1 MTCGDNAIGS
11 EGAKHILAR
20 ILVMR
25 CSEQRVRFST
35 YLDNQLQV
43 VQIVNVVPR
52 EGLVELRVEG
62 IAFFRRLL
70 GAVVLVKT
78 YARLLQSETH
88 VWVTSTL
95 RRRRDATRPLD
106 RGREAQ
112 KATVALGG
120 ATTTGMK
127 TLRRD
132 TMQGMKALRREATK
146 ACRRK
151 GAR

>member
-1 MTCGDNAIGS
+1 M
-11 EGAKHILAR
+11 LAR

-70 GAVVLVKT
+70 GAVVLVEP

-95 RRRRDATRPLD
+95 R
-106 RGREAQ
+106 GNI
-112 KATVALGG
+112 GG
-120 ATTTGMK
+120 HLTEIEK
-127 TLRRD
+127 
-132 TMQGMKALRREATK
+132 
-146 ACRRK
+146 RRK
-151 GAR
+151 RR